1 MQFLSKLSSIFRNFY
16 FLTFLGFVLWMLF
29 LDSNDVASQ
38 MKLRNKLSNLEAE
51 KAYYQEKIEEVEKD
65 RKELLSNT
73 ELLEKF
79 AREKYL
85 MRKKTEDLYV
95 IVTKEDD

>member
-1 MQFLSKLSSIFRNFY
+1 MQFLSKLPGFLRNFY
-16 FLTFLGFVLWMLF
+16 VITLLVFLVWMLF
-29 LDSNDVASQ
+29 LDSNDLVSQ
-38 MKLRNKLSNLEAE
+38 FKLSNKLDNLETE
-51 KAYYQEKIEEVEKD
+51 KAYYQEKIEEVKKD
-65 RKELLSNT
+65 REELLSNK

-95 IVTKEDD
+95 IIETEE